1 MSVLEKLEHGSG
13 SSEKQSTTGSFTDEK
28 HPSDSTEFIHGDIS
42 TFDVGMKLAAKLGD
56 DPELSPQ
63 ESARLRRKID
73 WHLLPLLCLIYTG
86 KLFNL
91 HTLEIHLYLI
101 YCTIHQLVQFIDK

>member
-1 MSVLEKLEHGSG
+1 MSILEKLEHGSG
-13 SSEKQSTTGSFTDEK
+13 ASEKQSTTGSFTDEK
-28 HPSDSTEFIHGDIS
+28 LPTDSTEFIHGDLRS
-42 TFDVGMKLAAKLGD
+42 LDVGMKLAAKHGA

-86 KLFNL
+86 EWVKTQSLSSSISDL
-91 HTLEIHLYLI
+91 LRALI
-101 YCTIHQLVQFIDK
+101 STIH